1 MHGAGLLLPN
11 KLGIFKE
18 IKTIS
23 EFIQSV
29 SILDTICAFKGKL
42 LLNDFSRKKAAYCKL
57 IRKQNC
63 SLQPGIHFLTQMYM
77 GLCVSR
83 EVVLG
88 EGLLSFGALI

>member
-18 IKTIS
+18 IKPIS

-42 LLNDFSRKKAAYCKL
+42 LLNDFSRKKLL
-57 IRKQNC
+57 I
-63 SLQPGIHFLTQMYM
+63 
-77 GLCVSR
+77 VS
-83 EVVLG
+83 
-88 EGLLSFGALI
+88 